1 MNSVELIGRL
11 TKDPEVKYS
20 AGQNQTAVC
29 RFTLAVQREGR
40 EGADFIRCVA
50 FGKSAE
56 NLAKYKKKGAQIAI
70 LGRIQTGS
78 YEDRDGRTVYTTDI
92 IADRVEY
99 IGGRADAAPAAAAP
113 AEDFA
118 AMDEDIPFLSSGGG
132 QNYD

>member
-40 EGADFIRCVA
+40 EGADFVRCVA
-50 FGKSAE
+50 FGKAAE

-99 IGGRADAAPAAAAP
+99 IGGRTDAAPVAAAP

-118 AMDEDIPFLSSGGG
+118 AMDEDIPF
-132 QNYD
+132 

>member
-99 IGGRADAAPAAAAP
+99 IGGRADAAPAVAAAAP

-118 AMDEDIPFLSSGGG
+118 AMDEDIPF
-132 QNYD
+132 

>member
-11 TKDPEVKYS
+11 TRDPEVKYS

-40 EGADFIRCVA
+40 EGADFVRCVA
-50 FGKSAE
+50 FGKAAE

-99 IGGRADAAPAAAAP
+99 IGGRTDAAPAAAAAAP

-118 AMDEDIPFLSSGGG
+118 AMDEDIPF
-132 QNYD
+132 

>member
-40 EGADFIRCVA
+40 EGADFVRCVA
-50 FGKSAE
+50 FGKAAE

-118 AMDEDIPFLSSGGG
+118 AMDEDIPF
-132 QNYD
+132 